1 MSTFT
6 ASARFRQQWLLLG
19 SMAILAAVSWI
30 HMTRMAGMMPAMP
43 ARDIPFGPTFTMW
56 SVMMV
61 AMMLPGVLP
70 NLSAFAAYERKRLG
84 GGSASPY
91 LYAAGYL
98 LAWVGYAAA
107 ATLAQQ
113 GLHALSLL
121 SASKHLDSPLLGG
134 AVLLAAGAFQWSP
147 WKASCLRYCR
157 SPFGLLAG
165 GWPPGSSAAL
175 RLGLRQGLY
184 CIGCCWALMLVM
196 FVFGV
201 MNILWMALLT
211 LLILAEKVVGAP
223 RRLAQ
228 ATGLA
233 LAAGGLWL
241 MIGA

>member
-1 MSTFT
+1 MSTLT
-6 ASARFRQQWLLLG
+6 APARFRQQWLLLG
-19 SMAILAAVSWI
+19 SMAVLAAVSWI

-43 ARDIPFGPTFTMW
+43 AREVPFAPTFTMW

-61 AMMLPGVLP
+61 AMMLPGALP
-70 NLSAFAAYERKRLG
+70 NLSAFAAYERKRVG
-84 GGSASPY
+84 SGSAGPY
-91 LYAAGYL
+91 LCAAGYL

-121 SASKHLDSPLLGG
+121 SASMHLDSPLVGG
-134 AVLLAAGAFQWSP
+134 AVLLAAGTFQWSP

-157 SPFGLLAG
+157 SPSASSPAAG
-165 GWPPGSSAAL
+165 RPARRPRSAWGSDRGSD
-175 RLGLRQGLY
+175 

-241 MIGA
+241 MIGT